1 MHHLNLPSMDDN
13 FEKLEIQRRELCRL
27 ERVSSRQLKRSQSES
42 QQVLLLIHVLGG
54 RDLENLLSF
63 RNFLKALS
71 CLFSEF

>member
-13 FEKLEIQRRELCRL
+13 FEKLEIQRRELYRL

-42 QQVLLLIHVLGG
+42 QQVLLHVLGG

-71 CLFSEF
+71 CLLPEF